1 MTDPEQQAALSGR
14 GRWALALGAVVALVV
29 AFVVLRGGSGDDSAG
44 QPASTQLAQ
53 TQAQNQ
59 TQTQTGTQAQEQEQE
74 QEPSEPSE
82 PAKPAVPT
90 IRVRAGQPVGGLA
103 KLEFRKGD
111 RIRFRVT
118 ADQPDD
124 VHLHGYDIE
133 KGVGPGRLARFDVE
147 ATIEGRFEVEL
158 HHSGAQI
165 ARVDV
170 SP

>member
-1 MTDPEQQAALSGR
+1 MTDPEQQGALR
-14 GRWALALGAVVALVV
+14 GGARWAVALGTVVVLVV
-29 AFVVLRGGSGDDSAG
+29 AFVVLRGGSGDDDAG
-44 QPASTQLAQ
+44 QPASAQPAQ

-59 TQTQTGTQAQEQEQE
+59 TQTETQARA
-74 QEPSEPSE
+74 QEPAEPAE
-82 PAKPAVPT
+82 PAKPAVTT
-90 IRVRAGQPVGGLA
+90 IRVRGGQPVGGLA

-118 ADQPDD
+118 ADEPDD

-133 KGVGPGRLARFDVE
+133 KAVGPGTRARFDIE